1 MSTVLLLLELP
12 EQAARDSIRD
22 IASTVLK
29 NFFILRLPLF
39 FLHAAFWERQLVTYL
54 QLQYK
59 TYDAFLQ
66 QKVYIFRI
74 FEYKIGNLF

>member
-1 MSTVLLLLELP
+1 MS
-12 EQAARDSIRD
+12 AADAVIGSANVVMINANVSIK
-22 IASTVLK
+22 LK

-39 FLHAAFWERQLVTYL
+39 FLHATFWERQLVTYL